1 MIAHGKYYGW
11 RLSVGKKNDF
21 YHSKSII
28 LQVNNMHCIQVHL
41 IDLKAIQEVM
51 VYDNPAIFFGATSL
65 DFSQSG

>member
-1 MIAHGKYYGW
+1 MVEG
-11 RLSVGKKNDF
+11 LNVGKRNAF
-21 YHSKSII
+21 YYSESIL
-28 LQVNNMHCIQVHL
+28 LQANIMHCIQVHL